1 MRPLTTAELLLVWET
16 GLQQSPLERSLHL
29 LGKACAIADVN
40 EVASMSIGERDARL
54 LQLRG
59 WVFGRQLLNVAHCP
73 RCNERVEWESRIDE
87 LQLQPLP
94 EQTPRQLQLE
104 LEGYRV
110 RFRLPD
116 SHDMHRLL
124 HDPFLRAQPRQILL
138 SCILETWLEQQPLA
152 ADGLPSHILDA
163 VQQRMSE
170 EDPQADISLLLDC
183 PACRHQWEAL
193 FDISSYL
200 WAEIH
205 QWALRLLQE
214 IGLLAKTFHWSE
226 QDILNMSARRR
237 QFYLEMAG
245 A

>member
-16 GLQQSPLERSLHL
+16 GLQQPPLERSLHL

-59 WVFGRQLLNVAHCP
+59 WMFGGQLLNVAHCP
-73 RCNERVEWESRIDE
+73 QCNERVEWESRVDE
-87 LQLQPLP
+87 LQLQPA
-94 EQTPRQLQLE
+94 QAGRQLQLE
-104 LEGYRV
+104 QEGYLV
-110 RFRLPD
+110 RFRLPN

-124 HDPFLRAQPRQILL
+124 HDPFLRTQPRQILL
-138 SCILETWLEQQPLA
+138 SCILESWLEEQLLPA
-152 ADGLPSHILDA
+152 AGLPFHILDA

-170 EDPQADISLLLDC
+170 EDPQADISILLDC

-193 FDISSYL
+193 FDIGSYL

-214 IGLLAKTFHWSE
+214 VGLLAKTFHWSE